1 MAGLVISKAGGG
13 FSITKS
19 CASGRPKAAAA
30 GRPKATPAAR
40 AAELLVCRTLG
51 IVKDGQDVTATALDA
66 FAERFKEQLP
76 LEVISAMRDLFRL
89 DDVQAMG
96 VEDALIQHGGE
107 GAMDVERMEDAAA
120 ALQAST

>member
-1 MAGLVISKAGGG
+1 MVLAPA
-13 FSITKS
+13 
-19 CASGRPKAAAA
+19 AKAAENLV
-30 GRPKATPAAR
+30 AR
-40 AAELLVCRTLG
+40 SLG
-51 IVKDGQDVTATALDA
+51 IVKDGEDITAKALDA